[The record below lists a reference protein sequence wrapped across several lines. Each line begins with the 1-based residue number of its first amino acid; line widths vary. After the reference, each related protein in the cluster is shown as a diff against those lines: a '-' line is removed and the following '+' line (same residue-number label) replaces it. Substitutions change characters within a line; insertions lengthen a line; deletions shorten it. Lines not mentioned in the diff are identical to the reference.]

1 MDEILKRLSDCVEF
15 GKIDR
20 ETAYP
25 PEMKGMDG
33 AKELTREALDM
44 GISPN
49 EILDNALIPAM
60 SVVGNKFSRNEIYV
74 PQMLMAAKAMSG
86 AMIHIKPFFLTG
98 ETRQKGTFIIG
109 TVSGDL
115 HDIGKNLVAMMIEGS
130 GWQVIDLGVDTATQK
145 FIEALEQHPGAV
157 IGLSALLTTT
167 MANMKKSVE
176 EIKKQSPGT
185 LIFIGGAPVTQEY
198 CEAIGADFYSAT
210 PQGAV
215 EQLKKIKNNA

>member
-1 MDEILKRLSDCVEF
+1 MNEILQMISNCVEF

-20 ETAYP
+20 ETPYP

-33 AKELTREALDM
+33 AKELTKKALDE
-44 GISPN
+44 GIRPGD
-49 EILDNALIPAM
+49 ILENALIPAM

-86 AMIHIKPFFLTG
+86 AMVHIKPFFLSG

-109 TVSGDL
+109 TVAGDL

-130 GWQVIDLGVDTATQK
+130 GWKVIDIGVDAGTDK
-145 FIEALEQHPGAV
+145 FIDAIEKNPDAV
-157 IGLSALLTTT
+157 VGLSALLTTT

-176 EIKKQSPGT
+176 EIKGLHPET
-185 LIFIGGAPVTQEY
+185 IIFIGGAPVTQEY
-198 CEAIGADFYSAT
+198 CDSIGADFYSAT

-215 EQLKKIKNNA
+215 EQLKKLKTL